1 MSDTEDQA
9 KTPTQQSFFSDA
21 TLNHS
26 HAGRSNLSLDLY
38 TINEIG
44 DSLNPRYTFIID
56 PVKDPHLEMT
66 VNINGSSF
74 DASSKR
80 WKEMDHQFYSR
91 VNEDFY
97 EDILN
102 KQRKMNQKTLD
113 NLRFPPT
120 TINPQTSRESITN
133 IQENVK
139 TAKFLSD
146 HPNELWQTTLRDII
160 SNEDRKM
167 RWVDWLVKH
176 VNRSAELAKE
186 RMNDEYDDFDE
197 YWDIRIQGQLKQPT
211 KNSF

>member
-1 MSDTEDQA
+1 MSDIEDQA
-9 KTPTQQSFFSDA
+9 KTPTQESFSSDPTTNQSDA
-21 TLNHS
+21 
-26 HAGRSNLSLDLY
+26 GRPNLSLDLY

-44 DSLNPRYTFIID
+44 ESLDPRYTFIID

-74 DASSKR
+74 DASSNR
-80 WKEMDHQFYSR
+80 WKEVDHEFVSR

-102 KQRKMNQKTLD
+102 KQHTVPENE
-113 NLRFPPT
+113 
-120 TINPQTSRESITN
+120 SR
-133 IQENVK
+133 IQEKVK

-146 HPNELWQTTLRDII
+146 HPGELWQTTLRDNL
-160 SNEDRKM
+160 SNKDRKR
-167 RWVDWLVKH
+167 RWADWLVKH

-186 RMNDEYDDFDE
+186 QMNDEFDDFDE
-197 YWDIRIQGQLKQPT
+197 YWNIRIQGQLKQPT